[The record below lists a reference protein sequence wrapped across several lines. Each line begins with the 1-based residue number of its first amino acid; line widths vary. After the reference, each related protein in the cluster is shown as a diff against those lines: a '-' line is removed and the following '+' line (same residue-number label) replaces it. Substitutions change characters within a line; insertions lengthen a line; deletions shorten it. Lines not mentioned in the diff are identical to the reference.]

1 MGTLFA
7 FESPVLCKTLQLM
20 PSPSPSLR
28 HLILIGITTVSA
40 FIILFLPFLYPSFP
54 MHLMPPIQRIFPFA
68 RGLFEDKV
76 ANFWCA
82 SNVFFKWNNYFPKAI
97 LPKLATG
104 MTALAF
110 IPSMWALLAP
120 GISNFGCMD
129 ESAVNSNDSERSS
142 TDQSRHPNKIPAPTF
157 TLFSHALFQCSLSF
171 FLFSFQVHEKTIL
184 VPLLPATLIMTTSA
198 PTVEGG
204 DWEWGALLNNVACF
218 RYVLSCI

>member
-1 MGTLFA
+1 MGTRFA
-7 FESPVLCKTLQLM
+7 FESLVLCKTLQLM
-20 PSPSPSLR
+20 SSPSPSLR
-28 HLILIGITTVSA
+28 HLILLGITTVSA
-40 FIILFLPFLYPSFP
+40 FVILFLPFLYPSFP
-54 MHLMPPIQRIFPFA
+54 THLIPPIQRIFPFA

-129 ESAVNSNDSERSS
+129 ESVANNNDSERSS

-218 RYVLSCI
+218 RYVLSQR